1 METLSNLAF
10 GMQVALSF
18 DNLVYCFLGVFIG
31 TVIGVLPGIG
41 SLAGVSMLLPIT
53 YYLPPTG
60 GVIMLAGIYY
70 GVQYGGS
77 VASIVLNLPGAPST
91 AVTCLDGY
99 PMARQGRG
107 GVALLMTTAAS
118 FVGGSAGIIALA
130 AFGPAIAAFGL
141 SFGPAEYFSMMVLG
155 LVAAGMVAQ
164 GSPLKGAS
172 MVLLGLLLG
181 SVGTDINTGV
191 QRFTFGLSGLYEGIP
206 LVALAMGLFGLSE
219 VIERVNDAQPEPTR
233 GRMTLRSMLPTS
245 DDVKRSVAPVAR
257 GTAIGSFFGALPGA
271 GIAISSFLAYAT
283 EKRVSRSPERFGKGA
298 IEGVTAP
305 EAANN
310 AAAQTSFIPTLTLGV
325 PGDAT
330 MALLLGAL
338 MIHGLAP
345 GPSLIANH
353 PDLFWGLVASFWIG
367 NVLLVI
373 LNVPMVG
380 IWVRLLQLPY
390 SILYPSILVFVSIG
404 VYTISNNPFD
414 LLVVVFFGAL
424 GYLMR
429 IFSFEPAPL
438 LIALVLGPM
447 IEENFRRGL
456 VMSRGDPM
464 IFLNRPMS
472 AALLCATVAMIV
484 WIAWRSVQARRKN
497 RAVATAAM

>member
-1 METLSNLAF
+1 MDTLSNLAF
-10 GMQVALSF
+10 GLQVALSY
-18 DNLVYCFLGVFIG
+18 DNLFYCFMGVFIG
-31 TVIGVLPGIG
+31 TIVGVLPGIG

-91 AVTCLDGY
+91 AITCLDGY
-99 PMARQGRG
+99 PMARQGRA

-118 FVGGSAGIIALA
+118 FIGGSFGIVALA

-141 SFGPAEYFSMMVLG
+141 SFGPAEYFSIMVLG
-155 LVAAGMVAQ
+155 LVAAGMVTQ
-164 GSPLKGAS
+164 GSPLKGAA

-181 SVGTDINTGV
+181 TVGTDISTGV
-191 QRFTFGLSGLYEGIP
+191 QRFTFGLGGLYEGIP

-219 VIERVNDAQPEPTR
+219 VIERVNDTQPQPTQ
-233 GRMTLRSMLPTS
+233 RMKLRSMVPTA

-257 GTAIGSFFGALPGA
+257 GTVIGSFFGALPGA
-271 GIAISSFLAYAT
+271 GVSLSSFLAYAA
-283 EKRVSRSPERFGKGA
+283 EKRVSRTPERFGKGA
-298 IEGVTAP
+298 IEGITAP

-353 PDLFWGLVASFWIG
+353 PDLFWGLIGSFWIG

-380 IWVRLLQLPY
+380 LWVRLLQLPY
-390 SILYPSILVFVSIG
+390 GILYPSIIVFVSMG

-414 LLVVVFFGAL
+414 LMVVVFFGAL

-429 IFSFEPAPL
+429 IFAFEPAPL

-447 IEENFRRGL
+447 IEENFRRAL
-456 VMSRGDPM
+456 VISRGDPS
-464 IFLNRPMS
+464 IFVSRPMS
-472 AALLCATVAMIV
+472 GALLLATVVVIA
-484 WIAWRSVQARRKN
+484 WIAHRSAQARRRS
-497 RAVATAAM
+497 RAAAQAGG